1 MSAALPI
8 REVEKPWG
16 RDVLPAPFTAPP
28 KDSGAKRI
36 GEIWFEPP
44 AALPQLLVKY
54 IFTSEA
60 LSVQVHPSNAETVLR
75 GLGKQ
80 GKEECWL
87 IVDAEPGAV
96 LGIGFKEPVSPEAM
110 RAAAED
116 GSIEQLMQWH
126 KVRAGDF
133 FYIPAGTVHAI
144 GAGISLIEVQQ
155 NSDITYRLYDY
166 GRPRELHLDEGIA
179 VAKGE
184 PYPAEC
190 RLHVPDRDDVTLVE
204 GPLFRLDQIEG
215 LPNEDVATRYCA
227 GPLLVIPR
235 RGVARIGLEAIAP
248 GGCGLAP
255 DLDHVA
261 FDENGACLIAQPI
274 A

>member
-1 MSAALPI
+1 MSARLPT

-16 RDVLPAPFTAPP
+16 SDRLPAPFAAPQ
-28 KDSGAKRI
+28 GKRI

-60 LSVQVHPSNAETVLR
+60 LSVQVHPSNAETVLK

-87 IVDAEPGAV
+87 IVDADPDAV
-96 LGIGFKEPVSPEAM
+96 LGIGFKEPISAETM

-116 GSIEQLMQWH
+116 GSIEGLMQWH
-126 KVRAGDF
+126 KVRSGDF

-166 GRPRELHLDEGIA
+166 GRPRELHLDDGIA
-179 VAKGE
+179 VARGE
-184 PYPAEC
+184 RYPPEC
-190 RLHVPDRDDVTLVE
+190 KLHLPDRDDVTLVE

-215 LPNEDVATRYCA
+215 LPNEDVATRYGA

-235 RGVARIGLEAIAP
+235 RGEARIAYEAIPP
-248 GGCGLAP
+248 GSCGLAQAF
-255 DLDHVA
+255 DDVA
-261 FDENGACLIAQPI
+261 FAENGICLIAQPLG